1 MRKMEKVISYLIK
14 FLLGEENEKLVQ
26 HVKYG
31 TDTSVAV
38 RILSSNFFDE
48 DTYMTSESVPQ
59 LPLKEINGIPI
70 LFGESRITKE
80 NGQIIIHADLIASTF
95 FLISRYEECVR
106 RDVRDEHGRF
116 IGKES
121 LPYKAGFLGRP
132 IVDEYGVILRECL
145 RKAGFE
151 VKEPESGFSHIYLT
165 HDVDQIWTWGNYYRA
180 LRTVIKRIIKNNSDK
195 LQPLKAVYN
204 YKKYDPVYTFPKML
218 KWDGEL
224 KNCYGSKCQDIY
236 FFMGCEEK
244 TTHDAGYFSNKK
256 STKDLTDY
264 LIDSGAEIGI
274 HTSYNASLNMDLFNR
289 ELKNVE
295 DVCHKNVTKVRNH
308 YLASR
313 EPEDFRVYVDAGIS
327 DDFTM
332 GYADVAGFRLGTCR
346 PVRWIDPVKLELTSL
361 VMHPMTVMECTLDG
375 KNYMNI
381 TDEEEAFL
389 TVRSLLSQI
398 KKYNG
403 EVVLLWHSPSVYDNK
418 GSYQRSLYLRVLEQL
433 KNENLIYQYK
443 REQ

>member
-1 MRKMEKVISYLIK
+1 MKAIK
-14 FLLGEENEKLVQ
+14 YIIEYLLGEENKDKADNVCYGKRCDNKCLVW
-26 HVKYG
+26 VKQTG
-31 TDTSVAV
+31 
-38 RILSSNFFDE
+38 FFDE
-48 DTYMTSESVPQ
+48 GIFMTPKSMP
-59 LPLKEINGIPI
+59 LIPLKTINNIPI
-70 LFGESRITKE
+70 LFGESLITKE

-121 LPYKAGFLGRP
+121 LPYKAGFLNRP
-132 IVDEYGVILRECL
+132 IVEEYGALLRQCL
-145 RKAGFE
+145 RDAGLDA
-151 VKEPESGFSHIYLT
+151 KEPQPGFSHIYLT
-165 HDVDQIWTWGNYYRA
+165 HDVDQIWTWDNYYRA
-180 LRTVIKRIIKNNSDK
+180 LRTVIRRCLKNEEDK
-195 LQPLKAVYN
+195 LLPVKSVYN
-204 YKKYDPVYTFPKML
+204 YKKYDPVYTFPELL

-224 KNCYGSKCQDIY
+224 KKKYAEKCQDIY
-236 FFMGCEEK
+236 FMMGCEKK

-256 STKDLTDY
+256 RTKDLTDY

-274 HTSYNASLNMDLFNR
+274 HTSYTAASNMDLFKS
-289 ELKNVE
+289 EVKNIE
-295 DVCHKNVTKVRNH
+295 DLGSEKITKVRNH
-308 YLASR
+308 YLASK
-313 EPEDFRVYVDAGIS
+313 EPEDFRYYIDAGMT

-381 TDEEEAFL
+381 TDEEEAFI

>member
-1 MRKMEKVISYLIK
+1 MKAIK
-14 FLLGEENEKLVQ
+14 YIIEYLLGEENKDKADNVCYGKRCDNQCLVW
-26 HVKYG
+26 VKQTG
-31 TDTSVAV
+31 
-38 RILSSNFFDE
+38 FFDE
-48 DTYMTSESVPQ
+48 GIFMTPKSMP
-59 LPLKEINGIPI
+59 LIPLKTINNIPI
-70 LFGESRITKE
+70 LFGESLITKE

-121 LPYKAGFLGRP
+121 LPYKAGFLNRP
-132 IVDEYGVILRECL
+132 IVEEYGALLRQCL
-145 RKAGFE
+145 RDAGLDA
-151 VKEPESGFSHIYLT
+151 KEPQPGFSHIYLT
-165 HDVDQIWTWGNYYRA
+165 HDVDQIWTWDNYYRA
-180 LRTVIKRIIKNNSDK
+180 LRTVIRRCLKNEEDK
-195 LQPLKAVYN
+195 LLPVKSVYN
-204 YKKYDPVYTFPKML
+204 YKKYDPVYTFPELL

-224 KNCYGSKCQDIY
+224 KKKYAEKCQDIY
-236 FFMGCEEK
+236 FMMGCEKK

-256 STKDLTDY
+256 RTKDLTDY

-274 HTSYNASLNMDLFNR
+274 HTSYTAASNMDLFKS
-289 ELKNVE
+289 EVKNIE
-295 DVCHKNVTKVRNH
+295 DLGAEKITKVRNH
-308 YLASR
+308 YLASK
-313 EPEDFRVYVDAGIS
+313 EPEDFRYYIDAGMT

-332 GYADVAGFRLGTCR
+332 CYADVAGFRLGTCR
-346 PVRWIDPVKLELTSL
+346 PVRWIDPIKLELTSL
-361 VMHPMTVMECTLDG
+361 MMHPMTVMECTLDG

>member
-1 MRKMEKVISYLIK
+1 MKAIK
-14 FLLGEENEKLVQ
+14 YIIEYLLGEENKDKADNVCYGKRCDNKCLVW
-26 HVKYG
+26 VKQ
-31 TDTSVAV
+31 TD
-38 RILSSNFFDE
+38 FFDE
-48 DTYMTSESVPQ
+48 GIFMTPKSMP
-59 LPLKEINGIPI
+59 LIPLKTINNIPI
-70 LFGESRITKE
+70 LFGESLITKE

-121 LPYKAGFLGRP
+121 LPYKAGFLNRP
-132 IVDEYGVILRECL
+132 IVEEYGALLRQCL
-145 RKAGFE
+145 RDAGLD
-151 VKEPESGFSHIYLT
+151 VKEPQPGFSHIYLT
-165 HDVDQIWTWGNYYRA
+165 HDVDQIWTWDNYYRA
-180 LRTVIKRIIKNNSDK
+180 LRTVIRRCLKNEADK
-195 LQPLKAVYN
+195 LLPVKSVYN
-204 YKKYDPVYTFPKML
+204 YKKYDPVYTFPELL

-224 KNCYGSKCQDIY
+224 KKVYAEKCQDIY
-236 FFMGCEEK
+236 FIMGCEKK
-244 TTHDAGYFSNKK
+244 TIYDTGYIANRDR
-256 STKDLTDY
+256 TKRLLDY
-264 LIDSGAEIGI
+264 LQHSGANIGV
-274 HTSYNASLNMDLFNR
+274 HTSYTAASNMDLFKS
-289 ELKNVE
+289 EVKNIE
-295 DVCHKNVTKVRNH
+295 DLGAEKITKVRNH
-308 YLASR
+308 YLASK
-313 EPEDFRVYVDAGIS
+313 EPEDFRYYIDAGMT

-346 PVRWIDPVKLELTSL
+346 PVRWIDPIKLELTSL
-361 VMHPMTVMECTLDG
+361 MMHPMTVMECTLDG

>member
-1 MRKMEKVISYLIK
+1 MKAIK
-14 FLLGEENEKLVQ
+14 YIIEYLLGEENKDKADNVCYGKRCDNQCLVW
-26 HVKYG
+26 VKQTG
-31 TDTSVAV
+31 
-38 RILSSNFFDE
+38 FFDE
-48 DTYMTSESVPQ
+48 GIFMTPKSMP
-59 LPLKEINGIPI
+59 LIPLKTINNIPI
-70 LFGESRITKE
+70 LFGESLITKE

-121 LPYKAGFLGRP
+121 LPYKAGFLNRP
-132 IVDEYGVILRECL
+132 IVEEYGALLRQCL
-145 RKAGFE
+145 RDAGLDA
-151 VKEPESGFSHIYLT
+151 KEPQPGFSHIYLT
-165 HDVDQIWTWGNYYRA
+165 HDVDQIWTWDNYYRA
-180 LRTVIKRIIKNNSDK
+180 LRTVIRRCLKNEEDNLLPVKS
-195 LQPLKAVYN
+195 VYN
-204 YKKYDPVYTFPKML
+204 YKKYDPVYTFPELL

-224 KNCYGSKCQDIY
+224 KKKYAEKCQDIY
-236 FFMGCEEK
+236 FMMGCEKK

-256 STKDLTDY
+256 RTKDLTDY

-274 HTSYNASLNMDLFNR
+274 HTSYTAASNMDLFKS
-289 ELKNVE
+289 EVKNIE
-295 DVCHKNVTKVRNH
+295 DLGAEKITKVRNH
-308 YLASR
+308 YLASK
-313 EPEDFRVYVDAGIS
+313 EPEDFRYYIDAGMT

-332 GYADVAGFRLGTCR
+332 CYADVAGFRLGTCR
-346 PVRWIDPVKLELTSL
+346 PVRWIDPIKLELTSL
-361 VMHPMTVMECTLDG
+361 MMHPMTVMECTLDG